1 MSGDGPALG
10 DGWRE
15 RGGKREC
22 LAFVAEMWRI
32 RYTLGKLG
40 GILIL
45 YDGI

>member
-10 DGWRE
+10 DGGSE
-15 RGGKREC
+15 GGEREC
-22 LAFVAEMWRI
+22 LAFVAEMCRI